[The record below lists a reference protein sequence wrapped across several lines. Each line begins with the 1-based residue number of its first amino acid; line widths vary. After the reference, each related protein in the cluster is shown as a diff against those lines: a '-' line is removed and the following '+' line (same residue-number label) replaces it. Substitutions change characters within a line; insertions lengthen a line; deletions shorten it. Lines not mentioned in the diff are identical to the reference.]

1 MTNLKK
7 KLLAGILSGAMIFT
21 GGFAVNSAQAQPPAD
36 EQQEIDGR
44 GERPEFGG
52 RRHER
57 PQMTEEQRTE
67 RIKEIAERLGVDQ
80 AEIEEAFKN
89 HVRFEDIRSA
99 AVLAK
104 ISGKSFSEVLAMK
117 TDWQQVAE
125 KLGVTR
131 EQVEEYAR
139 NERLEELAKHS
150 KLDTKTVDSLL
161 KEKYDPRDIT
171 VAGIIANASGKNIKS
186 VLAKRKINNS
196 WEDVAK
202 EFNVDLKEIMKPKH
216 ERRQ

>member
-1 MTNLKK
+1 MK
-7 KLLAGILSGAMIFT
+7 
-21 GGFAVNSAQAQPPAD
+21 
-36 EQQEIDGR
+36 
-44 GERPEFGG
+44 
-52 RRHER
+52 
-57 PQMTEEQRTE
+57 
-67 RIKEIAERLGVDQ
+67 VD
-80 AEIEEAFKN
+80 
-89 HVRFEDIRSA
+89 
-99 AVLAK
+99 
-104 ISGKSFSEVLAMK
+104 
-117 TDWQQVAE
+117 WYQVAE

-139 NERLEELAKHS
+139 NERLAELAKHS
-150 KLDTKTVDSLL
+150 KLDAKTVDSLL

-171 VAGIIANASGKNIKS
+171 VAGIIANASGKNVKS